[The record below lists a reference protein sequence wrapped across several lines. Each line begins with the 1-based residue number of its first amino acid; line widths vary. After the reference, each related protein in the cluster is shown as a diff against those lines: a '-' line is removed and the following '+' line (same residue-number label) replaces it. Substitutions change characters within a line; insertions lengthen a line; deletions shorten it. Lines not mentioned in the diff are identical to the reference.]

1 MENNDPFFMTGWGRE
16 GITDPLKVFSEIFSY
31 MDIEALR
38 RVITKITD
46 YALADKTYSRRAPG
60 DVLVDMKVVRSAL
73 LAAHALRDAAS
84 KDMEEATK
92 QDPLYPWQYCS
103 GMGKLNHWG
112 DFPRNVSF
120 KEYCNPYNIFKK
132 LFSKR
137 PLSEWIN
144 EWEQLVEAA
153 LSPCNLDG
161 ERSVLRTRTGLL
173 KLLEAAHLVWIRDGD
188 GGFAK
193 QHAAKQSD
201 GQTKPVPVS

>member
-1 MENNDPFFMTGWGRE
+1 MENNDPFCMTGWSRE

-46 YALADKTYSRRAPG
+46 YALADKTYSRRVPG

-73 LAAHALRDAAS
+73 MAAHALQDVTG
-84 KDMEEATK
+84 KDFDATK
-92 QDPLYPWQYCS
+92 QDLLYPWQYCS

-120 KEYCNPYNIFKK
+120 KDYCNPYTVFKK
-132 LFSKR
+132 LFKKR
-137 PLSEWIN
+137 PLSEWISD
-144 EWEQLVEAA
+144 WEHLVEAA

-161 ERSVLRTRTGLL
+161 ERWVLRTRTGLL

-188 GGFAK
+188 GGFVK
-193 QHAAKQSD
+193 QHAAQQPN
-201 GQTKPVPVS
+201 GQTKPAPAS